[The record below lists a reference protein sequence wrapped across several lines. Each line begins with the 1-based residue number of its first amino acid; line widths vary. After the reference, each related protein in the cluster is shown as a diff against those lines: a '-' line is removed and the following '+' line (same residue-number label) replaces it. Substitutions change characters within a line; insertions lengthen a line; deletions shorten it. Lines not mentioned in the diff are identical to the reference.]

1 MRLNTR
7 SILIVTIVLLLI
19 PNVTYAHSKASFHDG
34 MRKLWEDHVTWTR
47 LFIVSAAAGLPDKD
61 ATTQRLLQN
70 QADIGNAV
78 AEFYGRDAGNK
89 LTALLRDHILI
100 AADIVTAAKAGD
112 NAKVASS
119 NKRWHDNANEIAAFL
134 HGANPKYWPL
144 ATLQSAMNMHLE
156 QTLDEATHQLKG
168 DYATSVK
175 DYDRVV
181 QHILGMAD
189 VLSDGIEAQF
199 PAKFTAK

>member
-19 PNVTYAHSKASFHDG
+19 PNVTYAHSKASFHDA

-47 LFIVSAAAGLPDKD
+47 LFIVDAAAGLPEKD

-100 AADIVTAAKAGD
+100 AADVVNAAKAGD
-112 NAKVASS
+112 NAKVAAS
-119 NKRWHDNANEIAAFL
+119 NKRWHDNANEIATFL
-134 HGANPKYWPL
+134 HGANPNHWPL
-144 ATLQSAMNMHLE
+144 ATLKSAMDMHLN

-175 DYDRVV
+175 DYERVV

-189 VLSDGIEAQF
+189 VLSDGIIAQF

>member
-1 MRLNTR
+1 MRFKTR
-7 SILIVTIVLLLI
+7 GILILAIVLLLV
-19 PNVTYAHSKASFHDG
+19 PNVSYAHSKATFHDA

-47 LFIVSAAAGLPDKD
+47 LFIVDAAAGLPEKD

-70 QADIGNAV
+70 QTDIGNAV

-119 NKRWHDNANEIAAFL
+119 NKRWHDNANEIAKFL
-134 HGANPKYWPL
+134 HGANPKHWPES
-144 ATLQSAMNMHLE
+144 TLQSAMKMHLD

-175 DYDRVV
+175 DYDHVV

-189 VLSDGIEAQF
+189 VLSDGIIAQF